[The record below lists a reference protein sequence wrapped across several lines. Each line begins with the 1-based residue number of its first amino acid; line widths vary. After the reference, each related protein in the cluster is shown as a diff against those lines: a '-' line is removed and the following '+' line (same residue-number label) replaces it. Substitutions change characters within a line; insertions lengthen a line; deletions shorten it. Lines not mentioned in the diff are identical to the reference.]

1 MLLRNMTP
9 TLSASE
15 NWSTGKK
22 ISFRFFTTYF
32 LLYLLPLNPVLWFRI
47 IPWVG
52 RTLLK
57 LPYEITVFPNG
68 SGDTTFN
75 YVQIAC
81 YLTVATVVCLVWS
94 LLDRQR
100 LTYNQALYWLLVV
113 LRYYLA
119 SMMML
124 YGFSKINHAQF
135 PFPGPFQLSQPLGQ
149 FSPMGLAWAF
159 MGYSTGYNWFTG
171 TAEVMGGILLLFRR
185 TTVLGGIILTAVIGN
200 IVAMNFAFDIPV
212 KLFSLHLLLLTLFIL
227 LPDAGRLMNLLVWNR
242 PTTRRDLTPVFATKP
257 LLLARLVVK
266 ILLIGGFLAP
276 RLIGLV
282 TPIGK
287 PVTDRTNKP
296 PFNSL
301 YQITQLRLNGD
312 SVLADSSRWRQI
324 VIGGSRQKTS
334 LLVRMAND
342 SVRRYQLEMDT
353 LQRLA
358 TFYQDTTRK
367 YKLTYFQPDS
377 KSLVLSGRLA
387 ADSIFVRLNR
397 QTDDNYLL
405 VKRGF
410 HWINEYPFNR

>member
-1 MLLRNMTP
+1 MTSILP
-9 TLSASE
+9 ASE

-22 ISFRFFTTYF
+22 ISFRFFATYF
-32 LLYLLPLNPVLWFRI
+32 LLYVLPLNPILWFRI

-52 RTLLK
+52 ETLFK
-57 LPYEITVFPNG
+57 LPYGITVFPNG

-81 YLTVATVVCLVWS
+81 YLIVTTVICLFWS

-100 LTYNQALYWLLVV
+100 MTYNQALYWLLVV

-171 TAEVMGGILLLFRR
+171 TAEVLGGILMLFRR

-212 KLFSLHLLLLTLFIL
+212 KLFSLHLLLMTLFIL
-227 LPDAGRLMNLLVWNR
+227 LPDAGPLMNLLVLNR
-242 PTTRRDLTPVFATKP
+242 PTTSRDLTPVFTRKP
-257 LLLARLVVK
+257 LLLARMAVK
-266 ILLIGGFLAP
+266 ILLIGGFLVP

-282 TPIGK
+282 NANGK
-287 PVTDRTNKP
+287 LEADRTNKT

-312 SVLADSSRWRQI
+312 SVIADSSRWRQI
-324 VIGGSRQKTS
+324 VIGGSRKRTS
-334 LLVRMAND
+334 LLVRMVND

-358 TFYQDTTRK
+358 IVFQDSTRK
-367 YKLTYFQPDS
+367 YRLTYWQPDS

-387 ADSIFVRLNR
+387 ADSIFVELNR
-397 QTDDNYLL
+397 QSDSNYLL

-410 HWINEYPFNR
+410 RWINEYPFNR